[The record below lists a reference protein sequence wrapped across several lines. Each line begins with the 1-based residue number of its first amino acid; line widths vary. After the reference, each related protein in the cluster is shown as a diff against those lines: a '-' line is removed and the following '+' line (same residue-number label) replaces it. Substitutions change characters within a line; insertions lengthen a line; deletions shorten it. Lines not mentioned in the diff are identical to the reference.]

1 LLKAW
6 LNRPSFVQDQM
17 ADLMLMMRLRSFFGY
32 ALAGIAFV
40 FVSGLFLTLLAM
52 MLDTTGEGGLS
63 SITNLTSAFVNL
75 EPIGIIIGLF
85 AFLVL
90 GVLIWI
96 FGIIGVAIRNFIGV
110 KDKKPKLR
118 FGNRPAI
125 LAFFVAGVIAVIIFA
140 GLSAILTGITQ
151 DPTIDLTSIMTLF
164 DAIATFNPLLIVGT
178 IVGLAIIGFLVIK
191 IAEIEKPVISDSLP
205 DTLQAGSDE

>member
-1 LLKAW
+1 
-6 LNRPSFVQDQM
+6 M
-17 ADLMLMMRLRSFFGY
+17 ADFQIMMRLRSFFGY

-40 FVSGLFLTLLAM
+40 FVSGLFLTMLAM
-52 MLDTTGEGGLS
+52 ALQTEGQGGLA

-90 GVLIWI
+90 GVLIWV
-96 FGIIGVAIRNFIGV
+96 FGIIGVAIRNFLGV

-125 LAFFVAGVIAVIIFA
+125 LAFFVAGVIAAV
-140 GLSAILTGITQ
+140 SYTHLTL
-151 DPTIDLTSIMTLF
+151 PT
-164 DAIATFNPLLIVGT
+164 NREV
-178 IVGLAIIGFLVIK
+178 
-191 IAEIEKPVISDSLP
+191 
-205 DTLQAGSDE
+205 

>member
-1 LLKAW
+1 
-6 LNRPSFVQDQM
+6 M
-17 ADLMLMMRLRSFFGY
+17 ADFQIMMRLRSFFGY

-40 FVSGLFLTLLAM
+40 FVSGLFLTMLAM
-52 MLDTTGEGGLS
+52 ALQTEGQGGLA

-90 GVLIWI
+90 GVLIWV
-96 FGIIGVAIRNFIGV
+96 FGIIGVAIRNFLGV

-140 GLSAILTGITQ
+140 GLSAILNGITQ
-151 DPTIDLTSIMTLF
+151 DPTLDLTNIMTLF
-164 DAIATFNPLLIVGT
+164 DAIATFNPLLIVGAL
-178 IVGLAIIGFLVIK
+178 VGLAIIGFLVIK
-191 IAEIEKPVISDSLP
+191 IAEIEKPIVSDALP
-205 DTLQAGSDE
+205 ETLQAGSSD